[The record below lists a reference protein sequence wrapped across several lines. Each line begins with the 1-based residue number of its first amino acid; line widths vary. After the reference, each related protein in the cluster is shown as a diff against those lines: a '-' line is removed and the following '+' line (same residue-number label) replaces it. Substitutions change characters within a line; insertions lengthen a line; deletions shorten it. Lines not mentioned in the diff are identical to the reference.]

1 MTQIESVLVAN
12 RGEIALRVIR
22 TARAMGIGTVAVYS
36 DADADSPHV
45 RAADRAVRLVLSA
58 ANASLGPAKPDRPRA
73 AASASYLDIGAVLA
87 AARESGA
94 DAVHPGYGFLSE
106 NAGFAEACRTAGL
119 TFIGPSAEVIAALGR
134 KDAARDLAE
143 RAGVPVLRAF
153 PADEVPAEVFPVLA
167 KAASGGGGK
176 GMRIVRAPEELAD
189 ALASARREAESAFGD
204 GTVLI
209 ERYLEHGRHVE
220 VQILADTHGNVV
232 HLGERDCSV
241 QRRHQKVVEESPA
254 PTIPPRL
261 RTALLDAAVR
271 LCREVGYVN
280 AGTVEFIVS
289 GDEFFFLEV
298 NTRLQVEHSV
308 TELVTGLDLVEL
320 QIRVARGE
328 ALPQLSARPD
338 GHAIEVRV
346 YAEDAE
352 HGFLPQ
358 AGTADVVR
366 WPAEVS
372 LDRLRVD
379 TALRSG
385 GEVTAYYDPMIAKVT
400 AHGADRE
407 EARLRLAAALAG
419 TEISGLTTNLP
430 FLRTLLGSA
439 EFADAAID
447 TAWLDAHP
455 DLPFHPRLAPD
466 GPTPFDTGDGWRLG
480 APAVPARAVAE
491 RRDAAGF
498 GAAEAD
504 GSVHAPMPGTVLA
517 VKVAEGQRVTVG
529 EPLGVLEAMKMEHTL
544 TAPCDGVLTEV
555 SAAVGDQVPLG
566 HRLFQVEA
574 DA

>member
-1 MTQIESVLVAN
+1 MTEIESVLVAN

-22 TARAMGIGTVAVYS
+22 TARAMGIRTVAVYS

-45 RAADRAVRLVLSA
+45 RAADRAVRL
-58 ANASLGPAKPDRPRA
+58 GPA
-73 AASASYLDIGAVLA
+73 AASASYLDVDAVLA

-106 NAGFAEACRTAGL
+106 NAGFAEACQAAGL

-134 KDAARDLAE
+134 KDAARELAE
-143 RAGVPVLRAF
+143 QAGVPVLRAF
-153 PADEVPAEVFPVLA
+153 PADEVPAAVFPVLA

-176 GMRIVRAPEELAD
+176 GMRIVRAPEELPD

-254 PTIPPRL
+254 PTISPDL
-261 RTALLDAAVR
+261 RARLLDAAVR

-366 WPAEVS
+366 WPADVS

-407 EARLRLAAALAG
+407 DARLRLAAALAG

-466 GPTPFDTGDGWRLG
+466 GPTPFDAGDGWRLG
-480 APAVPARAVAE
+480 GPAVPARAVAD

-504 GSVHAPMPGTVLA
+504 GSVRAPMPGTVLA

-566 HRLFQVEA
+566 RRLFHVEA